1 MKFVIIFYSNGS
13 KRKRNFEPQRECVSE
28 MSKTPYEIRW
38 ARPEDWEAAI
48 NLVWKTFMEF
58 EAPDYS
64 DEGIIN
70 FKDFLTDGMIYRM
83 FLDGN
88 YPMFVAEDDG
98 KIVGVVSVRN
108 RNRISLLFVDA
119 AYHKQGIGSAL
130 VERMNRYLKEEKREL
145 YVTVMAAPYA
155 VDFYRTIGF
164 HACAPEE
171 QFAGIRVTSMEKIF

>member
-1 MKFVIIFYSNGS
+1 MRDI
-13 KRKRNFEPQRECVSE
+13 
-28 MSKTPYEIRW
+28 PYEIRW
-38 ARPEDWEAAI
+38 AKPDDWEEAVDM
-48 NLVWKTFMEF
+48 VWKTFMEF

-64 DEGIIN
+64 EEGISN
-70 FKDFLTDGMIYRM
+70 FKDFLTDGVIYRM

-88 YPMFVAEDDG
+88 YPMFVAVSGG

-119 AYHKQGIGSAL
+119 AYHRHGIGSAL
-130 VERMNRYLKEEKREL
+130 VERMNKYLKEEKKEL

-155 VDFYRTIGF
+155 VGFYRTIGF
-164 HACAPEE
+164 HAYTPEE